1 MGKVVVPVSQG
12 CHEDQGN
19 GAQHNIRTQMLAA
32 IIMIMVR
39 IYSVQLLSPL
49 PKTVLNKTK

>member
-32 IIMIMVR
+32 IIMIMIR